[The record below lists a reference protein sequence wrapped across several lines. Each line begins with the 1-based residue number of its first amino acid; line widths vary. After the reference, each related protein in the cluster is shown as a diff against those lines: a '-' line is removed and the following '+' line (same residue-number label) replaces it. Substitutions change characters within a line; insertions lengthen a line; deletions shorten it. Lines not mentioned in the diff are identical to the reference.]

1 MSYSQR
7 VVEWQKGYDGLSYS
21 PGKPSS
27 HKVIGRKVIAYPTT
41 GHLWRDY
48 LEWLESLEDRF
59 DRDDDTIDGIHWKAF
74 KALVIRVGE
83 WDIGLKLKFIKDS
96 YLEYVK
102 NEKRI
107 REI

>member
-41 GHLWRDY
+41 GHLWR
-48 LEWLESLEDRF
+48 
-59 DRDDDTIDGIHWKAF
+59 
-74 KALVIRVGE
+74 
-83 WDIGLKLKFIKDS
+83 GLKLKFIKDS